1 MSLIKVEGQLNHAHA
16 QVSWTYSRRHIFAID
31 QQLSP
36 TQSWRIIKFFSKSF
50 IFFVIIVEFSCKNR
64 WVFFAKILE
73 ICYQDIQISYVLSL
87 LLNLLGFSCPLK
99 SITYSLSISQ
109 RPELADL
116 EVFCLFALEFFEKLL
131 EFFRF
136 LEFILLEF
144 F

>member
-1 MSLIKVEGQLNHAHA
+1 MS
-16 QVSWTYSRRHIFAID
+16 
-31 QQLSP
+31 
-36 TQSWRIIKFFSKSF
+36 
-50 IFFVIIVEFSCKNR
+50 
-64 WVFFAKILE
+64 FFAKILE
-73 ICYQDIQISYVLSL
+73 IFYQDIQISYVLSL

-131 EFFRF
+131 EFFLF